1 LRFPSE
7 VSRDVVKAERRR
19 RESVF
24 SFDFVEVFRRRKRA
38 SVGVGPE
45 RLERGAGEEST
56 SERRTVSFR
65 KKEPAVASKT
75 NFEVENV
82 EHCVENLNF
91 REILKKKRR
100 IGVGVFDFTTSSR
113 LGN

>member
-1 LRFPSE
+1 
-7 VSRDVVKAERRR
+7 VKAERRR

-45 RLERGAGEEST
+45 RLERGAGEETT

-65 KKEPAVASKT
+65 KKEPAVASK
-75 NFEVENV
+75 EK
-82 EHCVENLNF
+82 
-91 REILKKKRR
+91 RILKLDGAILRR
-100 IGVGVFDFTTSSR
+100 NLIFRDFFGR
-113 LGN
+113 